1 MAIQKLGKRNGVI
14 SKKPKKSDFYTFDG
28 ETLIFDTGEFVFE
41 LENYSKDYQKI
52 LDNIDKNEK
61 INTKDFA
68 QLLSKNTILNAYINE
83 DELDEIDE
91 QTDSILEKT
100 DEQADLILRLL
111 SFVATILKYQ
121 PNFFEIGIHLIS
133 NRLILRQNNLIF
145 NDEVI
150 NLNVD
155 KYTSVNQ
162 LIEQRKYIGDL
173 TALTM
178 IVSIIGV
185 LVALIKDKSF
195 KGGTYKQ
202 LIDNSK
208 KISRTLTGAIEK
220 IQKIE
225 INREF
230 QKNNN
235 KWKGEKLWEYQW
247 T

>member
-1 MAIQKLGKRNGVI
+1 MAIQKLEKRNDVI

-41 LENYSKDYQKI
+41 LENYSKNYQKI
-52 LDNIDKNEK
+52 LDNIDKNKK

-68 QLLSKNTILNAYINE
+68 QLLNKNTILNAYINE
-83 DELDEIDE
+83 DELEEIDE
-91 QTDSILEKT
+91 QT
-100 DEQADLILRLL
+100 DLILRLL
-111 SFVATILKYQ
+111 SFVATLLNYQ
-121 PNFFEIGIHLIS
+121 ANFFEIGIHLI
-133 NRLILRQNNLIF
+133 NNKLILRQNNLIF
-145 NDEVI
+145 NDEII

-155 KYTSVNQ
+155 KYTSINQ

-178 IVSIIGV
+178 IVSIIEV
-185 LVALIKDKSF
+185 LVALIKDKNF
-195 KGGTYKQ
+195 KDGTYRQ

-208 KISRTLTGAIEK
+208 KISRTLNEAVKK

-230 QKNNN
+230 QK
-235 KWKGEKLWEYQW
+235 K
-247 T
+247 